1 MKPSWVFASN
11 NLHKL
16 EEVRGILGSHIEIL
30 SLDDINCHVNP
41 DENGTTYAE
50 NALIKCRAVA
60 EFTRLP
66 VMSDDSGLSVNALNG
81 GPGVKSARFAG
92 AGSTDSDNLLKLLA
106 EMNGKVDRRAH
117 FTACICLYIA
127 NQKPLFFEGTVHGI
141 IIEEPRG
148 GDGFGYDPVFIPDGY
163 ELTFAELG
171 AEVKNTL
178 SHRKLALNK
187 LLASG
192 VLIL

>member
-81 GPGVKSARFAG
+81 LPGVKSARFAG
-92 AGSTDSDNLLKLLA
+92 EEASDSDNLFKLLA
-106 EMNGKVDRRAH
+106 ELKEKEDRRAH
-117 FTACICLYIA
+117 FTACICLYNVGMA
-127 NQKPLFFEGTVHGI
+127 PLFFEGTILGMI
-141 IIEEPRG
+141 TEAPRG
-148 GDGFGYDPVFIPDGY
+148 SEGFGYDPVFMPDGY
-163 ELTFAELG
+163 DVTFAELG
-171 AEVKNTL
+171 TEVKNAL

>member
-11 NLHKL
+11 NPHKL
-16 EEVRGILGSHIEIL
+16 EEVRSILGSQVEIL
-30 SLDDINCHVNP
+30 SLSDIMCQVNP
-41 DENGTTYAE
+41 DEVGVTFAE
-50 NALIKCRAVA
+50 NALIKCKAVA
-60 EFTRLP
+60 EFTGLP
-66 VMSDDSGLSVNALNG
+66 VLADDSGLSVTALNG
-81 GPGVKSARFAG
+81 LPGVKSARFAG
-92 AGSTDSDNLLKLLA
+92 EEASDSDNLFKLLA
-106 EMNGKVDRRAH
+106 ELKEKENKRAH

-148 GDGFGYDPVFIPDGY
+148 GEGFGYDPVFIPDGY

-178 SHRKLALNK
+178 SHRKMALNK

-192 VLIL
+192 VLNL